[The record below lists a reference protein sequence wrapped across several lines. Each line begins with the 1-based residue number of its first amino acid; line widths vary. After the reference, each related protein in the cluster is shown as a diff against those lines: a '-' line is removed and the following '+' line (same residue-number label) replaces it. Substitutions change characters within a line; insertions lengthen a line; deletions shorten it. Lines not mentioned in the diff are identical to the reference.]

1 MFGIN
6 GSELI
11 VLALVAMVV
20 LGPEKLPGY
29 TRQLTQL
36 IKKLRGFADTA
47 KERLREEGGDELAD
61 VDWRKLDPR
70 QYDPRKIIR
79 DALFD
84 DDMPDAPS
92 TASAGTSASGTSGP
106 GGAGAAGAAGAAAAG
121 MAAATRPDL
130 DHDRLPPGTPA
141 PFDDEAT

>member
-36 IKKLRGFADTA
+36 IKKVRGYADTA

-84 DDMPDAPS
+84 DDMPDAAS
-92 TASAGTSASGTSGP
+92 SGSAGNAGSAGSR
-106 GGAGAAGAAGAAAAG
+106 GASSAGVVGVAAAGAAGAG
-121 MAAATRPDL
+121 RDL
-130 DHDRLPPGTPA
+130 DGDRLPPGTPA

>member
-20 LGPEKLPGY
+20 LGPEKIPGY
-29 TRQLTQL
+29 TRQLAQL
-36 IKKLRGFADTA
+36 IKKVRGYADTA
-47 KERLREEGGDELAD
+47 KERLRQEGGDELAD

-84 DDMPDAPS
+84 DEVPDASSRAP
-92 TASAGTSASGTSGP
+92 ASAGTSGDSSRAAA
-106 GGAGAAGAAGAAAAG
+106 GGVGAAGAAAA
-121 MAAATRPDL
+121 AAFPGPDP
-130 DHDRLPPGTPA
+130 DADRLPEGTPA

>member
-20 LGPEKLPGY
+20 LGPEKIPGY
-29 TRQLTQL
+29 TRQFAQL
-36 IKKLRGFADTA
+36 IKKVRGYADTA
-47 KERLREEGGDELAD
+47 KERLREEAGDEVAD
-61 VDWRKLDPR
+61 LDWRKLDPR

-84 DDMPDAPS
+84 DDEPGPS
-92 TASAGTSASGTSGP
+92 
-106 GGAGAAGAAGAAAAG
+106 GAGASAAGAVAAT
-121 MAAATRPDL
+121 AAATSQVPAPD
-130 DHDRLPPGTPA
+130 DDRLPAGTPA